1 MKLFYQLLQL
11 TCIVITSVISAVL
24 YLKGEVNLSSL
35 LIFTSLVSLT
45 LWVKS
50 NGLLQDKKITNDASP
65 QEAHWEGV
73 HDNLYHLINSFIEHP
88 LPAML

>member
-1 MKLFYQLLQL
+1 MKLFYLLLEL

-24 YLKGEVNLSSL
+24 YLKGEVNFSSL

-65 QEAHWEGV
+65 QEAHWKGV
-73 HDNLYHLINSFIEHP
+73 HDNLYHLINFSINHYRQP
-88 LPAML
+88 L

>member
-1 MKLFYQLLQL
+1 MKLFYLLLEL

-50 NGLLQDKKITNDASP
+50 NGLLQDKKINNDASP
-65 QEAHWEGV
+65 QEAH
-73 HDNLYHLINSFIEHP
+73 
-88 LPAML
+88 